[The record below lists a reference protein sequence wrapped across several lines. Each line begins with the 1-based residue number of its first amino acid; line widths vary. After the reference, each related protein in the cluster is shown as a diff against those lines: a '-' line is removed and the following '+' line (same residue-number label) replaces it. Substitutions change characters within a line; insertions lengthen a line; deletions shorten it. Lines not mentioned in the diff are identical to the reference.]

1 LDRKTHGFV
10 RTFLNWRQDA
20 KVSEL
25 SVMIFSRK
33 VSNMPELSK
42 SRSRSSA
49 PRFSFTNKVSASN
62 KIPRQI
68 NRNLIFN
75 QIRTRQPISRAD
87 LARVSGLQ
95 RSTVSL
101 IVEELLAERWIVE
114 GSMGR
119 LPRGRRPTF
128 LNVNSQRGV
137 LALDIHPS
145 QTTLAVADL
154 GGRIVSQQLLTLP
167 QDPNS
172 VVPAIVTAIKDLIS
186 ANLDRSFDGIGISLP
201 GRPNLNISKSATG
214 KSRATKTIFAPNIRW
229 PIDEIQS
236 IVKQATGLPVVSD
249 NVANACALS
258 EVWFGDS
265 DGMHDL
271 VVVNVSEGLG
281 TGIFVNGRILRGE
294 GGFAGEFGHVQMD
307 PNGPPCACGN
317 TGCWETLAA
326 NPAGMRYYSEL
337 ANRPSPPFE
346 ELLNLAETGDAA
358 AKQAIVRMCIALGR
372 GMHMIASALA
382 PSEIVVV
389 GDITGAW
396 QSFGPVIEGEMRR
409 SPLATIPRVRP
420 TQEGNRARLRSA
432 VALVM
437 HDTLL

>member
-1 LDRKTHGFV
+1 M
-10 RTFLNWRQDA
+10 QD
-20 KVSEL
+20 KSEN
-25 SVMIFSRK
+25 R
-33 VSNMPELSK
+33 PK
-42 SRSRSSA
+42 SPP

-154 GGRIVSQQLLTLP
+154 GGNVVSQNLIALP
-167 QDPNS
+167 RDPQKVISTILDAIGKMIAENS
-172 VVPAIVTAIKDLIS
+172 
-186 ANLDRSFDGIGISLP
+186 NRSFDGIGISLP
-201 GRPNLNISKSATG
+201 GRLDLKAGESSSA
-214 KSRATKTIFAPNIRW
+214 KSRLGKPVFAPNIRW
-229 PIDEIQS
+229 PIDQIKSS
-236 IVKQATGLPVVSD
+236 IEEAIGLPVVAD

-281 TGIFVNGRILRGE
+281 TGIFANGRILRGE
-294 GGFAGEFGHVQMD
+294 SGSAGEFGHVQMD
-307 PNGPPCACGN
+307 PDGLACGCGSK
-317 TGCWETLAA
+317 GCWETLAA
-326 NPAGMRYYSEL
+326 NPAGMRYYAEAAGQS
-337 ANRPSPPFE
+337 APPFE
-346 ELLNLAETGDAA
+346 ALLALAMAHDIHAGE
-358 AKQAIVRMCIALGR
+358 AIRKMCVALGR
-372 GMHMIASALA
+372 GMRMIASALA

-389 GDITGAW
+389 GDITTIWHIA
-396 QSFGPVIEGEMRR
+396 GPLIDAEMH
-409 SPLATIPRVRP
+409 SQPLATTPRLRP
-420 TQEGNRARLRSA
+420 AQEGNKARLRSA

>member
-1 LDRKTHGFV
+1 MPDTSES
-10 RTFLNWRQDA
+10 RT
-20 KVSEL
+20 
-25 SVMIFSRK
+25 
-33 VSNMPELSK
+33 K
-42 SRSRSSA
+42 SPT
-49 PRFSFTNKVSASN
+49 PRFSFTNKLSASN

-75 QIRTRQPISRAD
+75 QIRARQPISRAD

-101 IVEELLAERWIVE
+101 IVEELLEERWIAE
-114 GSMGR
+114 GSLGR

-145 QTTLAVADL
+145 QTTLAVTDL
-154 GGRIVSQQLLTLP
+154 GGQIVTQTLIPLPEDP
-167 QDPNS
+167 QK
-172 VVPAIVTAIKDLIS
+172 VVAAIVRAIQQIIASSKE
-186 ANLDRSFDGIGISLP
+186 RSFDGIGISLP
-201 GRPNLNISKSATG
+201 GRLDLKAVKSGNSMPDSDDA
-214 KSRATKTIFAPNIRW
+214 IFAPNIRW
-229 PIDEIQS
+229 PIAQIKSRVE
-236 IVKQATGLPVVSD
+236 QATGMPVVAD

-281 TGIFVNGRILRGE
+281 TGIFANGRILRGE

-307 PNGPPCACGN
+307 PEGLPCGCGSR
-317 TGCWETLAA
+317 GCWETLAA
-326 NPAGMRYYSEL
+326 NPAGMRYYAEE
-337 ANRPSPPFE
+337 AGKGIAAFE
-346 ELLNLAETGDAA
+346 EVLRLAETRDAA
-358 AKQAIVRMCIALGR
+358 ALAAISRMCRALGR

-389 GDITGAW
+389 GDITTAW
-396 QSFGPVIEGEMRR
+396 QIAGPLIEAAMLRH
-409 SPLATIPRVRP
+409 PLASAPRLRP
-420 TQEGNRARLRSA
+420 AQDGNKARLRSA

-437 HDTLL
+437 HENLL

>member
-1 LDRKTHGFV
+1 MEHKMPTAPDKPP
-10 RTFLNWRQDA
+10 
-20 KVSEL
+20 SL
-25 SVMIFSRK
+25 S
-33 VSNMPELSK
+33 NTL
-42 SRSRSSA
+42 A
-49 PRFSFTNKVSASN
+49 PRFSFINKVSASN

-145 QTTLAVADL
+145 QTTLGVADI
-154 GGRIVSQQLLTLP
+154 GGTIVAQTRIALP
-167 QDPNS
+167 QDPSIVIDTIVDAIQQMIAENS
-172 VVPAIVTAIKDLIS
+172 E
-186 ANLDRSFDGIGISLP
+186 RSFDGVGISLP
-201 GRPNLNISKSATG
+201 GRLDLQATADNG
-214 KSRATKTIFAPNIRW
+214 KPRLGKPIFAPNIRW
-229 PIDEIQS
+229 PIAQIKSRVE
-236 IVKQATGLPVVSD
+236 QATALPVVAD

-258 EVWFGDS
+258 EVWFGNS

-281 TGIFVNGRILRGE
+281 TGIFANGRIVRGE
-294 GGFAGEFGHVQMD
+294 SGSAGEFGHVQMD
-307 PNGPPCACGN
+307 LKGLPCGCGSR
-317 TGCWETLAA
+317 GCWETLAA
-326 NPAGMRYYSEL
+326 NPAAIHYYNQTESKPAL
-337 ANRPSPPFE
+337 TFE
-346 ELLNLAETGDAA
+346 EILKLVEDGDSGATG
-358 AKQAIVRMCIALGR
+358 AIATMCTALGR
-372 GMHMIASALA
+372 GMRMIASALA

-389 GDITGAW
+389 GEITTIWHLA
-396 QSFGPVIEGEMRR
+396 GPLIEDEMRCL
-409 SPLATIPRVRP
+409 PLASIPRLRP
-420 TQEGNRARLRSA
+420 ALEGNKARLRSA

-437 HDTLL
+437 HETLL

>member
-1 LDRKTHGFV
+1 
-10 RTFLNWRQDA
+10 
-20 KVSEL
+20 
-25 SVMIFSRK
+25 
-33 VSNMPELSK
+33 MPEKPENRSK
-42 SRSRSSA
+42 PQA

-145 QTTLAVADL
+145 QTTLAVTDL
-154 GGRIVSQQLLTLP
+154 GGRIIAQSLIPLP
-167 QDPNS
+167 EDPQK
-172 VVPAIVTAIKDLIS
+172 VIAAIVSAIQQIIA
-186 ANLDRSFDGIGISLP
+186 ANKDRSFDGIGISLP
-201 GRPNLNISKSATG
+201 GRLDRDADKSPSG
-214 KSRATKTIFAPNIRW
+214 KSRTDIPIFAPNVRW
-229 PIDEIQS
+229 PIAHIKSRVE
-236 IVKQATGLPVVSD
+236 QATGLPVVAD

-271 VVVNVSEGLG
+271 VVVNVSEGIG
-281 TGIFVNGRILRGE
+281 TGFFANGRILRGE
-294 GGFAGEFGHVQMD
+294 GGSAGEFGHVQMD
-307 PNGPPCACGN
+307 PNGFPCGCGSI
-317 TGCWETLAA
+317 GCWETLAA
-326 NPAGMRYYSEL
+326 NPAAMRYYTEL
-337 ANRPSPPFE
+337 ANKPSPAFE
-346 ELLNLAETGDAA
+346 ELLNLADGGDPAA
-358 AKQAIVRMCIALGR
+358 MHAIDRMCAALGR
-372 GMHMIASALA
+372 GMQMISSALA
-382 PSEIVVV
+382 PSEIIVV
-389 GDITGAW
+389 GDITTLWHIA
-396 QSFGPVIEGEMRR
+396 GPLIESAMRR
-409 SPLATIPRVRP
+409 HPLAMVPRIRP
-420 TQEGNRARLRSA
+420 AQDGNRARLRSA

-437 HDTLL
+437 HETLL

>member
-1 LDRKTHGFV
+1 MTEKTES
-10 RTFLNWRQDA
+10 TTKPA
-20 KVSEL
+20 
-25 SVMIFSRK
+25 
-33 VSNMPELSK
+33 P
-42 SRSRSSA
+42 

-87 LARVSGLQ
+87 LARASGLQ

-128 LNVNSQRGV
+128 LNVNNQRGV

-145 QTTLAVADL
+145 QTTLAIADL
-154 GGRIVSQQLLTLP
+154 GGTIIAQQLISLPEDPQRVVATIVSAIQKIIAA
-167 QDPNS
+167 NS
-172 VVPAIVTAIKDLIS
+172 
-186 ANLDRSFDGIGISLP
+186 DRSFDGIGISLP
-201 GRPNLNISKSATG
+201 GRLDLKDTKSAAG
-214 KSRATKTIFAPNIRW
+214 KSLPEKPIFAPNIRW
-229 PIDEIQS
+229 PIQQIKSRVE
-236 IVKQATGLPVVSD
+236 QAIGLPVVAD

-271 VVVNVSEGLG
+271 VAVNVSEGLG
-281 TGIFVNGRILRGE
+281 TGIFANGRILRGE
-294 GGFAGEFGHVQMD
+294 GGSAGEFGHVQMD
-307 PNGPPCACGN
+307 PEGLPCNCGSR
-317 TGCWETLAA
+317 GCWETLAA
-326 NPAGMRYYSEL
+326 NPAGMRYYAEAASK
-337 ANRPSPPFE
+337 PSPPFE
-346 ELLNLAETGDAA
+346 EVLRLAQTNDPAA
-358 AKQAIVRMCIALGR
+358 IRAIDRMCFALGR

-382 PSEIVVV
+382 PAEIILV
-389 GDITGAW
+389 GDITTIWNMA
-396 QSFGPVIEGEMRR
+396 GPIIESAMRR
-409 SPLATIPRVRP
+409 NPLARVPRLRAA
-420 TQEGNRARLRSA
+420 QEGNKARLRSA

-437 HDTLL
+437 HETLL

>member
-1 LDRKTHGFV
+1 M
-10 RTFLNWRQDA
+10 Q
-20 KVSEL
+20 EL
-25 SVMIFSRK
+25 STAR
-33 VSNMPELSK
+33 P
-42 SRSRSSA
+42 RSSS
-49 PRFSFTNKVSASN
+49 PRLSFTNKISASN

-75 QIRTRQPISRAD
+75 QVRTRQPISRAD
-87 LARVSGLQ
+87 LARASGLQ

-101 IVEELLAERWIVE
+101 IVEELLADRWIVE

-145 QTTLAVADL
+145 QTTLAVTDL
-154 GGRIVSQQLLTLP
+154 GGTIISQQQITLP
-167 QDPNS
+167 EDPQG
-172 VVPAIVTAIKDLIS
+172 VVPAIVVAIQKLLS
-186 ANLDRSFDGIGISLP
+186 ANADRSFDGIGISLP
-201 GRPNLNISKSATG
+201 GRPNLSSPKSAPR
-214 KSRATKTIFAPNIRW
+214 KSSIQKPIFAPNIRW
-229 PIDEIQS
+229 PIGEIEA

-281 TGIFVNGRILRGE
+281 TGIFANGRMLRGE

-307 PNGPPCACGN
+307 PFGLPCACGSI
-317 TGCWETLAA
+317 GCWETLAA
-326 NPAGMRYYSEL
+326 NPAAMRYYTEL

-346 ELLNLAETGDAA
+346 ELIAFAEVGDVPAI
-358 AKQAIVRMCIALGR
+358 QAIKRMCIALGR

-389 GDITGAW
+389 GDITAAW
-396 QSFGPVIEGEMRR
+396 QQFGAVIEAEMRR
-409 SPLATIPRVRP
+409 NPLATFPRIRP
-420 TQEGNRARLRSA
+420 TQEGNKARLRSA

-437 HDTLL
+437 HETLL